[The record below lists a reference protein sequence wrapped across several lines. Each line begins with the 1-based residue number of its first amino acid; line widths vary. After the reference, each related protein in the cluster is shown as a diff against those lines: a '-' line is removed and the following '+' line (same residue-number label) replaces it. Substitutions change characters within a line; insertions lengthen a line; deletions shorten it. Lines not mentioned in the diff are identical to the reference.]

1 MADRRRANGGA
12 HLIKKIVSVALNLM
26 RTLGR
31 LLVTF
36 ILSGFGALLLV
47 RLARSAV
54 GHVSSATE
62 HTPATRSP
70 DSTTEPRSI
79 QTAGLLP
86 AHSVEPAQDETKAEV
101 RWERRDVGF
110 WPVAVFVAVSVALGA
125 GHLALNWY
133 FFKTEKPTVTEQE
146 LVTIERRARL
156 PVQPRLEQL
165 KRTADIATDRG
176 TLMASDLVRLTE
188 FGETEDEGF
197 VHIPIEVAIEQVVT
211 RLPVRA
217 SAEEDYRAEG
227 LVTGGESNSGR
238 VFRRQP

>member
-1 MADRRRANGGA
+1 
-12 HLIKKIVSVALNLM
+12 
-26 RTLGR
+26 
-31 LLVTF
+31 
-36 ILSGFGALLLV
+36 
-47 RLARSAV
+47 
-54 GHVSSATE
+54 VSSATE

-70 DSTTEPRSI
+70 DSTTEPRAT
-79 QTAGLLP
+79 QTVAGLLP
-86 AHSVEPAQDETKAEV
+86 AHSVEPAQDEAKAEV

-125 GHLALNWY
+125 GHLALNWS
-133 FFKTEKPTVTEQE
+133 FFKAEKPTVTEQE

-188 FGETEDEGF
+188 FGDTDDEGF